1 MLGDGETWPQNGSLN
16 YKTILQL
23 HLYCRRLG
31 KWTEFPYVQA
41 FMSLYQNPALC
52 GSGNQRPGESEN
64 SLDILDGPHLTPP
77 NSQERNR
84 ASPTPTSTPASRD
97 PPGQSQTSPSYAY
110 PLYTL
115 VPQDEKASPTGVTR
129 SGTSYH
135 RGSGRICPLGQVANG
150 EGTIRVHVPFF
161 LTDLAQCKQSLDQFS
176 KDPSRFIEGFQALTL
191 AFDLTWKDVQI
202 VLSTCCTH
210 EEKEAKDL
218 DSSPGAC

>member
-1 MLGDGETWPQNGSLN
+1 MSRPSCPFTR
-16 YKTILQL
+16 IL
-23 HLYCRRLG
+23 LY
-31 KWTEFPYVQA
+31 A
-41 FMSLYQNPALC
+41 ALVI
-52 GSGNQRPGESEN
+52 RPGESEN
-64 SLDILDGPHLTPP
+64 SLDVLDGPHLTPP

-115 VPQDEKASPTGVTR
+115 VPQDEKASPMGVAR

-161 LTDLAQCKQSLDQFS
+161 LTDLAQCKESLGQFS
-176 KDPSRFIEGFQALTL
+176 EDPSGFIEGFQALTL
-191 AFDLTWKDVQI
+191 AFDLIWKDVQI

-210 EEKEAKDL
+210 EEKEAKNL
-218 DSSPGAC
+218 DSSPGAR